1 MLQRSNVTAM
11 SAATGELGKYV
22 NRLGWAVSS
31 EEQRLAALGR
41 IKEYAISKGN
51 IELEKIVTGLEAATS
66 LVFNPEGAIDA
77 AVGASMKINLNATNQ
92 SLLMA
97 YNLTRDGGFS
107 DEVAQ
112 RALSNSLFSLMGD
125 DSAIREIATRAGITT
140 SGAYNVSALTMETP
154 EMVNLVNTIL
164 ARNDKFSEEL
174 IGIINLS
181 SDNVGTT
188 LVNNTAKQMGMI
200 RALQEFYPDIKFSG
214 IGMVGFDDFATHLK
228 LSDIA
233 SKTDD
238 GDVNRV
244 IESIVKGGNEISEAL
259 GIDLPES
266 SIIKKIDGMTRAGKK
281 FQNKK
286 VSGAEAKVKLLELFG
301 LEGDAKEN
309 FATKNIDD
317 IMASVN
323 AKIAKMTKDFG
334 TMKYNQYAPGGLA
347 TIYETIPLNEAM
359 GELKGT
365 ITQRLGN
372 TAGSYGKTIDDLIIE
387 SNLLRDLENIKGS
400 FGNALRNRYDIP
412 NNLINRGLATQ
423 EEIDD
428 LLKVGSKAAMEAKKD
443 ATIGILR
450 ASNAFSEQEAR
461 NAVQDFFTAYVQK
474 YQNELRPDGTK
485 FNIVED
491 VMDKLLFDIEEMKNA
506 RRILKPT
513 AIEDGLT
520 AMGFMLENVLSSA
533 EPIEIAAPGIEKF
546 TVQQLAAF
554 VRTNH
559 TLQVTKFAGAQKQTD
574 DMVNLIEALVSKN
587 ADADLTVPNNLM
599 DKDFLSQL
607 LKVDRQS
614 AKNAEIDMLERVPKL
629 VNPEEVQQILNGMT
643 DSSVDLEFLE
653 DFLAF
658 NGEDLDPTGGVI
670 GQRIRAAASSTET
683 EEQIAEKI
691 SNRVRLIGTMRT
703 RYEAMLE
710 TQRPEYAQF
719 NAMLKGGEEIAPGIV
734 TPSLRGDATERPLG
748 TIEDAIEAM
757 RNRFAREAEDDAD
770 RAVRATLARTYTDP
784 GVTASGKYTRIQDFM
799 KSPKMQE
806 IYEGMLK
813 NKGKVAGVAAIA
825 TGLAIFGSIKKKERT
840 QEAMSGPPLLPGGN
854 PYERMPN
861 DPMQLSDAPISQ
873 NGQGMSYN
881 ISVDGDQDNME
892 QFMNR
897 ARISNKWE
905 CPRYYA

>member
-51 IELEKIVTGLEAATS
+51 IELEKLVTGLEAATS

-97 YNLTRDGGFS
+97 FNLTRDGGFS

-125 DSAIREIATRAGITT
+125 DSAIREIATRAGIMT
-140 SGAYNVSALTMETP
+140 SGAYDVSALTMETP

-200 RALQEFYPDIKFSG
+200 RALQEFYPDIDFSG

-244 IESIVKGGNEISEAL
+244 IESIVEGGNKVAKAL

-266 SIIKKIDGMTRAGKK
+266 SIIKKIDGMTRPGKK

-301 LEGDAKEN
+301 LEGEAKEN

-317 IMASVN
+317 IMANVN
-323 AKIAKMTKDFG
+323 ASIAKMTKDFG

-372 TAGSYGKTIDDLIIE
+372 AAGSYGKTIDDLMIE
-387 SNLLRDLENIKGS
+387 GNLLRDLENMT
-400 FGNALRNRYDIP
+400 FNGNTLRNRRDVTDK
-412 NNLINRGLATQ
+412 LINRGLAT
-423 EEIDD
+423 EEELND
-428 LLKVGSKAAMEAKKD
+428 LVTKGARKAMEGKRT

-450 ASNAFSEQEAR
+450 VSNDFAEQEAR
-461 NAVQDFFTAYVQK
+461 NAVQEFFTAHIQK
-474 YQNELRPDGTK
+474 YQNELRPDGSK
-485 FNIVED
+485 FNRVEE
-491 VMDKLLFDIEEMKNA
+491 VMDKLLFEIEEMKNA

-554 VRTNH
+554 VRINH
-559 TLQVTKFAGAQKQTD
+559 TLQVTKFTGAQKQTD
-574 DMVNLIEALVSKN
+574 DIVNLIEALVSKN

-599 DKDFLSQL
+599 DKDFLSRL
-607 LKVDRQS
+607 FKVDRQS

-683 EEQIAEKI
+683 ETEIAEKV

-710 TQRPEYAQF
+710 TQLPEYAQF
-719 NAMLKGGEEIAPGIV
+719 NAILQGGEEIAPGIF
-734 TPSLRGDATERPLG
+734 TPSLRGDATERSLG

-757 RNRFAREAEDDAD
+757 RNKFIREAEDDAD
-770 RAVRATLARTYTDP
+770 RAVRATLARTYADP

-799 KSPKMQE
+799 KSPQMRE
-806 IYEGMLK
+806 LYEGALK
-813 NKGKVAGVAAIA
+813 NKGKIAGVAAIA
-825 TGLAIFGSIKKKERT
+825 TGLAVFGSIKKKERT

-854 PYERMPN
+854 PYERIPN
-861 DPMQLSDAPISQ
+861 SPMGFSDAPISQ

-905 CPRYYA
+905 CSRYYA